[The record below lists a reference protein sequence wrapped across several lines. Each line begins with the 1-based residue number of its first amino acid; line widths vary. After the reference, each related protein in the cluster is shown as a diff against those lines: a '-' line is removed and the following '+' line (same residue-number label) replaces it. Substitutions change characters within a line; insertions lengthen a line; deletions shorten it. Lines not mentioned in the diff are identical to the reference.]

1 MDPGRARLWKIL
13 AFVAFVALLLFVNH
27 SRREGS
33 FMNADLLEKMESP
46 YNTIF
51 VYQTKD
57 GRRHMAFG
65 YRRHRYFEAVH
76 KPGHPLDLE
85 LPYTRLL
92 TVGIAYAPELN
103 SILSIGMGSG
113 ATSTYLLR
121 TLPQA
126 RITEVELDPDVVV
139 LARKYFE
146 YTDSPRRTL
155 FVEDGRRFLMTSH
168 ESYDLVLL
176 DAYRG
181 AFVPFH
187 LLTEEFYAQ
196 LKQHLAP
203 GGVVVE
209 NISTEA
215 LLADSTLATL
225 QHDFQQVECF
235 RVGDDNL
242 IAVAYDGPRRADD
255 ELMQHAKELDAQY
268 HLPYSLAAML
278 HGRTEASVKPGVK
291 PLTDDFAP
299 VDTLNAIERH
309 DQKEK

>member
-1 MDPGRARLWKIL
+1 MRLWKVL
-13 AFVAFVALLLFVNH
+13 VFVAFVVLLLIVNH
-27 SRREGS
+27 DRREGS
-33 FMNADLLEKMESP
+33 FMNADLLDKVESP

-65 YRRHRYFEAVH
+65 YQRRRYFEAVH
-76 KPGHPLDLE
+76 RPGHPLDLE

-92 TVGIAYAPELN
+92 TVGIAYAPQLN
-103 SILSIGMGSG
+103 SILSIGMGGG
-113 ATSTYLLR
+113 ATSTYLLD

-126 RITEVELDPDVVV
+126 HITEVELDPDVVM

-146 YTDSPRRTL
+146 FTDSPRRTL
-155 FVEDGRRFLMTSH
+155 FVEDGRKFLMRTNN
-168 ESYDLVLL
+168 SYDLVLL

-181 AFVPFH
+181 SFVPFH
-187 LLTEEFYAQ
+187 LLTEEFYAV
-196 LKQHLAP
+196 LKHHLTP

-209 NISTEA
+209 NISAQA

-235 RVGDDNL
+235 QVGDNL
-242 IAVAYDGPRRADD
+242 IAVAYDGPRKSND
-255 ELMQHAKELDAQY
+255 ELMQHATQLDAQY
-268 HLPYSLAAML
+268 HFPYSLAAML
-278 HGRTEASVKPGVK
+278 HGRTAASVKPGVK

-299 VDTLNAIERH
+299 VDTLNAIDRH
-309 DQKEK
+309 NKMLQ

>member
-1 MDPGRARLWKIL
+1 MRAGQVRLWKL
-13 AFVAFVALLLFVNH
+13 AAFIAFVALLLVVNH
-27 SRREGS
+27 YRREGS
-33 FMNADLLEKMESP
+33 FMNADLLDKMESP

-65 YRRHRYFEAVH
+65 YHRRRYFEAVH
-76 KPGHPLDLE
+76 NPGRPLDLE

-92 TVGIAYAPELN
+92 TVGLAYAPQLN
-103 SILSIGMGSG
+103 SILSIGMGGG
-113 ATSTYLLR
+113 ATSTYLLD
-121 TLPQA
+121 TLPQT
-126 RITEVELDPDVVV
+126 RITEVELDPDVVL

-155 FVEDGRRFLMTSH
+155 VVEDGRKFLLGTNDR
-168 ESYDLVLL
+168 YDLVLL

-187 LLTEEFYAQ
+187 LLTEEFYAE
-196 LKQHLAP
+196 LKRHLTP

-215 LLADSTLATL
+215 LLADRTLATL
-225 QHDFQQVECF
+225 QHQFQQVECF
-235 RVGDDNL
+235 QVEDNL
-242 IAVAYDGPRRADD
+242 IAVAYDGARRNPE
-255 ELMQHAKELDAQY
+255 ELMRHAQESDARY
-268 HLPYSLAAML
+268 HLSYSLAAML
-278 HGRTEASVKPGVK
+278 QKRTEAPRKVGVL

-299 VDTLNAIERH
+299 VDTLHAIDRH
-309 DQKEK
+309 NQGPN

>member
-1 MDPGRARLWKIL
+1 MEPGRARLWKWV
-13 AFVAFVALLLFVNH
+13 AFVAFLALLFAVNH
-27 SRREGS
+27 YRREGS

-65 YRRHRYFEAVH
+65 FHRQRYFEAVH
-76 KPGHPLDLE
+76 QPGHPLDLE

-92 TVGIAYAPELN
+92 TVGLAYAPDLN

-113 ATSTYLLR
+113 ATSTYLLD

-126 RITEVELDPDVVV
+126 HITEIELDPDVVI
-139 LARKYFE
+139 LARKFFE
-146 YTDSPRRTL
+146 YKDSPRRAL
-155 FVEDGRRFLMTSH
+155 FVEDGRKFLMGTQQQ
-168 ESYDLVLL
+168 YGLVLL

-181 AFVPFH
+181 AFIPFH
-187 LLTEEFYAQ
+187 LLTEEFYAE
-196 LKQHLAP
+196 LKRHLTP

-209 NISTEA
+209 NISAQVE
-215 LLADSTLATL
+215 LADSTLATL
-225 QHDFQQVECF
+225 QHEFQQVECF
-235 RVGDDNL
+235 RIGDNL
-242 IAVAYDGPRRADD
+242 IAVAYDGPRKSADD
-255 ELMQHAKELDAQY
+255 LMQHAKDLDARY
-268 HLPYSLAAML
+268 HLPYSLADML
-278 HGRTEASVKPGVK
+278 RGRTEASVKPGVR

-309 DQKEK
+309 NQRPK

>member
-1 MDPGRARLWKIL
+1 MEGGHRRLWKCA
-13 AFVAFVALLLFVNH
+13 AFVSFVVLLLVVNH
-27 SRREGS
+27 YRREGS
-33 FMNADLLEKMESP
+33 FMNADLLEKKESP

-65 YRRHRYFEAVH
+65 YRQHRYFEAVH
-76 KPGHPLDLE
+76 RPGHPLDLE
-85 LPYTRLL
+85 LSYTRLL
-92 TVGIAYAPELN
+92 TVGIAYPPQLN

-113 ATSTYLLR
+113 ETSTYLLN
-121 TLPQA
+121 TLPQTH
-126 RITEVELDPDVVV
+126 ITEVELDPDVVL

-155 FVEDGRRFLMTSH
+155 FVEDGRKFLMGTH
-168 ESYDLVLL
+168 DTYDLVIL

-187 LLTEEFYAQ
+187 LLTEEFYAVV
-196 LKQHLAP
+196 KQHLAP
-203 GGVVVE
+203 GGAIVE
-209 NISTEA
+209 NISTQA

-225 QHDFQQVECF
+225 QHSFQQVDSF
-235 RVGDDNL
+235 RIDDNL
-242 IAVAYDGPRRADD
+242 IAVSYDGPRKPED
-255 ELMQHAKELDAQY
+255 ELLHHAASLDAQY
-268 HLPYSLAAML
+268 HLPYSLVTML
-278 HGRTEASVKPGVK
+278 HSRTQPPPKPGVR

-309 DQKEK
+309 NERPK

>member
-1 MDPGRARLWKIL
+1 M
-13 AFVAFVALLLFVNH
+13 AFVAFVVLLLVVNH
-27 SRREGS
+27 YRREGS

-65 YRRHRYFEAVH
+65 YHRHRYFEAVH
-76 KPGHPLDLE
+76 RPGHPLDLE
-85 LPYTRLL
+85 LPYTRVL
-92 TVGIAYAPELN
+92 TVGIAYAPELEH
-103 SILSIGMGSG
+103 ILSIGMGGG
-113 ATSTYLLR
+113 ATSTYLLM

-126 RITEVELDPDVVV
+126 HITEVELDPDVVV

-146 YTDSPRRTL
+146 YSNSPRRTL
-155 FVEDGRRFLMTSH
+155 FVEDGRRFLMETQ
-168 ESYDLVLL
+168 EKYDLVLL

-187 LLTEEFYAQ
+187 LLTEEFYAEV
-196 LKQHLAP
+196 KRHLEP
-203 GGVVVE
+203 GGIVVE
-209 NISTEA
+209 NISAEA

-225 QHDFQQVECF
+225 EHEFQQVECF
-235 RVGDDNL
+235 RVADNL
-242 IAVAYDGPRRADD
+242 IAVAYDGPRKGDA
-255 ELMQHAKELDAQY
+255 ELLQHATQLDAQY

-278 HGRTEASVKPGVK
+278 HGRTEAPVESGVK

-309 DQKEK
+309 NQKAK

>member
-1 MDPGRARLWKIL
+1 METSRARPWKWVAFA
-13 AFVAFVALLLFVNH
+13 AFVVLLLAVNH
-27 SRREGS
+27 YRREGS
-33 FMNADLLEKMESP
+33 FMNADLLDKMESP

-76 KPGHPLDLE
+76 KPGQPLDLE

-126 RITEVELDPDVVV
+126 RITEIELDPDVVV

-155 FVEDGRRFLMTSH
+155 FVEDGRKFLLTTH
-168 ESYDLVLL
+168 QSYDLVLL

-187 LLTEEFYAQ
+187 LLTEEFYAE
-196 LKQHLAP
+196 LKRHLVP

-209 NISTEA
+209 NISTQA

-225 QHDFQQVECF
+225 QHEFQQVECF
-235 RVGDDNL
+235 RVGDNL
-242 IAVAYDGPRRADD
+242 IAVAYDGPRRPAG
-255 ELMQHAKELDAQY
+255 ELMQHATALDAQY

-278 HGRTEASVKPGVK
+278 RTRTEAPAKPGAR

-299 VDTLNAIERH
+299 VDTLNAIKRH
-309 DQKEK
+309 NEKPN

>member
-1 MDPGRARLWKIL
+1 MEPRRARLLKW
-13 AFVAFVALLLFVNH
+13 VAFVVFVVLLFVVNH
-27 SRREGS
+27 YRREGS
-33 FMNADLLEKMESP
+33 FMNADLLAKMESP

-65 YRRHRYFEAVH
+65 YHRHRYFEAVH
-76 KPGHPLDLE
+76 QPGRPLDLD

-92 TVGIAYAPELN
+92 TVGIAYAPQLN
-103 SILSIGMGSG
+103 NILSIGMGG
-113 ATSTYLLR
+113 GGTSTYLLG
-121 TLPQA
+121 TVPQA

-146 YTDSPRRTL
+146 YADSPRRAL
-155 FVEDGRRFLMTSH
+155 FVEDGRKFLMTTH
-168 ESYDLVLL
+168 ETYDLVLL

-187 LLTEEFYAQ
+187 LLTGEFYVE
-196 LKQHLAP
+196 LKRHLVP

-225 QHDFQQVECF
+225 EHAFQQVECF
-235 RVGDDNL
+235 RVGDNL
-242 IAVAYDGPRRADD
+242 VAVAYDGPRKPDD
-255 ELMQHAKELDAQY
+255 ELLQHAQQLDTQY
-268 HLPYSLAAML
+268 HLPYSMVAML
-278 HGRTEASVKPGVK
+278 RGRTEAPAKPGVR

-309 DQKEK
+309 NQRPN